1 MRKVLIIILIIVACG
16 AIGLGIYQFVGPK
29 LNAENRQISAWIS
42 ANNLNQ
48 YGDPAN
54 TAYSNGK
61 PCNTTRDC
69 NDYIKK
75 MHPDK
80 PWEK

>member
-1 MRKVLIIILIIVACG
+1 MRKVLWIIVIILAVVV
-16 AIGLGIYQFVGPK
+16 IGLLVYSDVVPK
-29 LNAENRQISAWIS
+29 LNSENRQIDRWIS
-42 ANNLNQ
+42 TKNLNK

-61 PCNTTRDC
+61 PCDTTSAC
-69 NDYIKK
+69 YDYIKK

>member
-1 MRKVLIIILIIVACG
+1 MRKVLWVIVIILAVVV
-16 AIGLGIYQFVGPK
+16 IGLLVYTYVVPK
-29 LNAENRQISAWIS
+29 FNSENRQIGAWIS
-42 ANNLNQ
+42 TNNLNK

-61 PCNTTRDC
+61 PCNNTLAC
-69 NDYIKK
+69 YDYIKK

-80 PWEK
+80 PWSK